1 MFLKNRSKFLVIAG
15 TLLIWCIKLF
25 IRPYVRMD
33 ATLSFLMGVAPNL
46 LGSLLVPFCAYWL
59 FSHPHFLGGRLQRV
73 SLFSDMRI
81 VCLTGF
87 VLGVINE
94 YLQRI
99 TFFGRTFDYYDILFS
114 AVGLLGGYYSF
125 LALQRRAG
133 LMSYDPQQ

>member
-1 MFLKNRSKFLVIAG
+1 MFLKNWSKYLLIAG
-15 TLLIWCIKLF
+15 ILLIWSTKLL
-25 IRPYVRMD
+25 IRPYVRID
-33 ATLSFLMGVAPNL
+33 ATFSFLMGVAPNL
-46 LGSLLVPFCAYWL
+46 LGSLLVLFGAYWL
-59 FSHPHFLGGRLQRV
+59 FSHPHILGGRLQRV

-87 VLGVINE
+87 LLGVINE

-114 AVGLLGGYYSF
+114 AIGLLGGYYFFSV
-125 LALQRRAG
+125 LQRRAG